1 MNDSANQIVG
11 TGLIALDV
19 LLRDENTA
27 VYSALGGSTGNV
39 LAILAHLEWNG
50 FPVAQIGADNAGVC
64 IRKEF
69 KSLGS
74 DTRFLINHD
83 LAGTPVIYQWPGDE
97 EKTHRFSFAC
107 PFCGSKKR
115 FSDYA
120 CNHDLVNAVSET
132 VTTPQVFYFDRITPL
147 ALDLAKTYRDRGAT
161 IMFEPSEIRGD
172 DEGIHKALSLAH
184 ILKYADDRI
193 SDLVKFDLSNV
204 SVEIQTLGA
213 QGLRF
218 RAPSL
223 TMDWVELPAI
233 KVPYIS
239 DTAGAGDWCSA
250 GLLYHLFSNDKG
262 IPPRIFSH
270 NNLCK
275 ALRFGQALSALNC
288 MYEGARGIM
297 RHRSATYITRAAK
310 ALNKASPFDFSA
322 SGVKSEQPRMQHYF
336 KAVVN
341 QRPQPNKFMQNPNLC
356 CEPLQFINISHL

>member
-19 LLRDENTA
+19 VLRNESTA

-39 LAILAHLEWNG
+39 LAILAHLEWDG
-50 FPVAQIGADNAGVC
+50 FPVAQIGADNAGAS

-74 DTRFLINHD
+74 DTRFLVNND
-83 LAGTPVIYQWPGDE
+83 LVGTPVIYQWPGDE

-107 PFCGSKKR
+107 PFCGAKKR
-115 FSDYA
+115 FADYA
-120 CNHDLVNAVSET
+120 CNHALVNAVSET
-132 VTTPQVFYFDRITPL
+132 VTTPQVFYFDRITSS
-147 ALDLAKTYRDRGAT
+147 ALELAKIYRDRGAI

-172 DEGIHKALSLAH
+172 DEDTHNALSLAH

-193 SDLVKFDLSNV
+193 SDLARFDLSKV

-213 QGLRF
+213 RGLRF

-223 TMDWVELPAI
+223 TADWVELPAI

-250 GLLYHLFSNDKG
+250 GLLYYLFSNDKST
-262 IPPRIFSH
+262 PPHIFNH
-270 NNLCK
+270 NHLCE

-297 RHRSATYITRAAK
+297 RHKSVTYITRAARALSK
-310 ALNKASPFDFSA
+310 APPFGQSA
-322 SGVKSEQPRMQHYF
+322 TGIRSEQPRMQHYY
-336 KAVVN
+336 KAAVS

-356 CEPLQFINISHL
+356 CEPLQFINICHP

>member
-1 MNDSANQIVG
+1 MNDSANKIVG

-19 LLRDENTA
+19 LLRDESTA

-39 LAILAHLEWNG
+39 LAILAHLKWNG
-50 FPVAQIGADNAGVC
+50 FPVAQIGADNAGGC
-64 IRKEF
+64 IREEF

-74 DTRFLINHD
+74 DTRFLINND
-83 LAGTPVIYQWPGDE
+83 IVGTPVIYQWPGEE

-115 FSDYA
+115 FSDYV
-120 CNHDLVNAVSET
+120 CNHELVNAVTET
-132 VTTPQVFYFDRITPL
+132 VTSPQVFYFDRITPS
-147 ALDLAKTYRDRGAT
+147 ALELAKVYRDRGAI

-172 DEGIHKALSLAH
+172 DEGMHNALTLAH

-193 SDLVKFDLSNV
+193 SDLAKFDLSNV

-213 QGLRF
+213 KGLYF

-223 TMDWVELPAI
+223 TTDWVELPAI

-250 GLLYHLFSNDKG
+250 GLLYYLFSNDKA
-262 IPPRIFSH
+262 IPSSIFSH
-270 NNLCK
+270 NNLCE

-297 RHRSATYITRAAK
+297 RHRSAIYITRAAK
-310 ALNKASPFDFSA
+310 ALNKANLFDFSA
-322 SGVKSEQPRMQHYF
+322 LEIKSKQTSMQHYY
-336 KAVVN
+336 KAAVN
-341 QRPQPNKFMQNPNLC
+341 QRYQPNKFMQNSNLC
-356 CEPLQFINISHL
+356 CEPLQFININRF